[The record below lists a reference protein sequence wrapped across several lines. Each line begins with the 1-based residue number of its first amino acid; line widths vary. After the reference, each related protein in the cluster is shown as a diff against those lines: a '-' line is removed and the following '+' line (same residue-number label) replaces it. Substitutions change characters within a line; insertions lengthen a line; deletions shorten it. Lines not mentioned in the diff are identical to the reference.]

1 MKKQIELVNQL
12 SDRELLLNVYATQ
25 IIILIV
31 ALGLNW
37 LLTGTPFS
45 WVETISFS
53 ADAVII
59 GIVFAVIIVLFE
71 IIMDKYLPDD
81 WLDDGGINE
90 RLFSSISPFHI
101 FILTAII
108 GISEEILFRG
118 VIQEQFGL
126 VVASV
131 LFAVV
136 HVRYWHNRFLFSF
149 MVVLSFMFGLVYLWS
164 GNLLSVIIAHVLIDF
179 FLGLYIKNTSVR
191 LKGEIK

>member
-1 MKKQIELVNQL
+1 MKRQIELVDQMT
-12 SDRELLLNVYATQ
+12 DRELLLNVYATQ
-25 IIILIV
+25 IIILSV
-31 ALGLNW
+31 AFGL
-37 LLTGTPFS
+37 S
-45 WVETISFS
+45 WIISGSPVDWIKTVSFS
-53 ADAVII
+53 ADAILAGVI
-59 GIVFAVIIVLFE
+59 FAVIIVALE
-71 IIMDKYLPDD
+71 IFMDKHLPHQ

-90 RLFSSISPFHI
+90 RLFRSISPFHI
-101 FILTAII
+101 LILTAII

-131 LFAVV
+131 LFAAV

-179 FLGLYIKNTSVR
+179 LLGLYIKKTSAKIER
-191 LKGEIK
+191 